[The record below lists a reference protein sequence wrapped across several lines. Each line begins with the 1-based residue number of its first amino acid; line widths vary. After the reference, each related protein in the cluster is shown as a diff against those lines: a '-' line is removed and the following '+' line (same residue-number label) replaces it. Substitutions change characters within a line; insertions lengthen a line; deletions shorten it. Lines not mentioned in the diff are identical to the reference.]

1 VTLKVRFSGF
11 GGQGIVLAGYITG
24 FAAIA
29 DGRNAI
35 QNQSYGSESRGGLCK
50 SDVVVED
57 DDIYDLELDSID
69 LLVAMSQQAHDIYIK
84 LLEPGGVLVVDSDLV
99 TTEEG
104 DYTLHAVPFTDI
116 AYQEFNRKIMGN
128 MVMLGYLVAIS
139 EVVSGDAMKEA
150 IAGHV
155 PKGTEEMNLK
165 AFDKGFE
172 RGKEAADADA

>member
-1 VTLKVRFSGF
+1 MKVRFSGF

-29 DGRNAI
+29 DGRNAV

-57 DDIYDLELDSID
+57 GDIYDLELDSID
-69 LLVAMSQQAHDIYIK
+69 LLVAMSQQAHDLYVK

-99 TTEEG
+99 TAEEG

-116 AYQEFNRKIMGN
+116 AYQEYNRKIMGN
-128 MVMLGYLVAIS
+128 MVMLGYLTAITGLVS
-139 EVVSGDAMKEA
+139 EDAMREA
-150 IAGHV
+150 IERHV
-155 PKGTEEMNLK
+155 PRGTEVMNLK
-165 AFDKGFE
+165 AFEEGLK
-172 RGKEAADADA
+172 RGREATG